1 MVGSSFNSPAESNYA
16 PIEGECLGVASAL
29 HKTRYYTQ
37 GCDKLLIGT
46 DHKSLL
52 GVLNDRSM
60 ESIDNPGLI
69 RLKEKTLGWRF
80 KIIHIPGKKL
90 CGPDALSQA
99 VAPVQGEV
107 QMMAWGQGDIN
118 PGQHWSG
125 ERYPSCQG
133 VRGISTSDYL
143 SEERYPSCQGESF
156 YNLQSGPI
164 DNSSIWGTGESVEML
179 DHELTTK
186 DAREGILGAIRA
198 TMSGEFTLP
207 DPSMDVSECL
217 LASMELGVKSV
228 SWAMVKNELSGDGE
242 FKDLADWI
250 SGGCIGPP

>member
-1 MVGSSFNSPAESNYA
+1 M
-16 PIEGECLGVASAL
+16 
-29 HKTRYYTQ
+29 
-37 GCDKLLIGT
+37 IGT
-46 DHKSLL
+46 DHKPLL
-52 GVLNDRSM
+52 GVLNDKSM
-60 ESIDNPGLI
+60 ESIENPRLI

-80 KIIHIPGKKL
+80 QIIDIPGKRL
-90 CGPDALSQA
+90 CGADALSRA

-125 ERYPSCQG
+125 ERYHSCH
-133 VRGISTSDYL
+133 
-143 SEERYPSCQGESF
+143 GESF

-179 DHELTTK
+179 DHELTTN
-186 DAREGILGAIRA
+186 DARDGILGAIRA

-217 LASMELGVKSV
+217 LAK
-228 SWAMVKNELSGDGE
+228 LSGDGE

-250 SGGCIGPP
+250 SGGCIGPLRLVESVPVLDDRTVVPNKLRGQVL